1 MSKHY
6 KTSNSLLKIFSTSLL
21 TACML
26 MVFATQPISASN
38 ALPNESSLNQQE
50 GRLSGVVIDEQN
62 EPMIGVSVTVEG
74 KTAGAATDINGAF
87 TLTNI
92 AVGDVLH
99 FSFIGYE
106 AQTITVSNFNNL
118 RVTLKESDIMLG
130 EVVVTALGIKREQ
143 KALSYNVQE
152 LKGDALLAVKDVN
165 PINSLAGKIAGVDI
179 NTSASGIGG
188 ATRVV
193 MRGTKS
199 ITKDNNAL
207 YVIDGVP
214 IFNNNRGGLD
224 ENTEYQNPS
233 GGEGISDLNPEDIE
247 SMSVLTGPSA
257 AALYGSS
264 AANGVIIITTKKGA
278 AGKPRVTV
286 SNQTSFSKP
295 FVMPFFQ
302 NTYGNV
308 PGSYSSWGDK
318 TNKRY
323 NPEDYFNTGV
333 QIQTSASVSMG
344 SESNQTYVSVSNTD
358 AEGIIPGNKYGKNT
372 VSARNTTNFLNDK
385 MTLDF
390 GFTYIKQKDANM
402 VAQGQYYNPLV
413 PVYTYPRNEDLGL
426 MKNFETYQE
435 DIKLNTQNWQWGEQ
449 NLTMQNPYWIE
460 KRNPIRNKKD
470 RYMMNINLSY
480 DILDWL
486 NVSGRIRFDN
496 ANNEYSQKKYYST
509 ESKLVSGGK
518 SAYKSTIIRDK
529 QTYADL
535 LINIDKRFND
545 YTINAN
551 IGTSYS
557 DMRSNE
563 NGFDALM
570 EIPNFFAWS
579 NIDRSDN
586 KMDMIESGWHEQ
598 TQSIFANVELG
609 WKSMLYL
616 TLTGRNDW
624 ASALARTKNSS
635 FFYPSAGL
643 SGVVSEMFTM
653 PKAISYLQ
661 VRGSFAS
668 VGSAI
673 PRNLSIMTYP
683 KVDNAWNTTTYMPLS
698 DLKPERT
705 NSWELGLSSKFFG
718 NKLSFDFTWYKS
730 NTKNQTL
737 NIDLSASSGY
747 KSMYIQTGDVQNS
760 GIETRLGTD
769 FTWGDWSWS
778 SNLTASYNKNEIK
791 SLMDGQYYGPDG
803 ELLPNIPRLS
813 QGGVGAAEIFLT
825 KGGSMGDLYIK
836 NQLGRNADGSMQ
848 RNEDGSP
855 TIITLGGD
863 DMKKAGSVLPDWNL
877 GFRNDFRWKN
887 INLGF
892 LLSGRFGGVVVS
904 QTQAILEGF
913 GVGENSAIARD
924 KGGIPTGK
932 GDEKMSA
939 ETYYKATGSQTGLMG
954 DYVYDADNIRL
965 AELTIGYTLPRKW
978 FNNVVQMHIAF
989 VGRNLWM
996 IKNDAPFD
1004 PQATASTGT
1013 YYQGFDYFMQPTTR
1027 NLGFQIRLDF

>member
-1 MSKHY
+1 MKMSLNK
-6 KTSNSLLKIFSTSLL
+6 KGFCLIFSLLLFAVGGSSYASTFHS
-21 TACML
+21 
-26 MVFATQPISASN
+26 VNQEQDNVISV
-38 ALPNESSLNQQE
+38 
-50 GRLSGVVIDEQN
+50 SGTVKDTN
-62 EPMIGVSVTVEG
+62 GEPLVGVSVLIKGISSGTV
-74 KTAGAATDINGAF
+74 TDLNGNFSINVSVG
-87 TLTNI
+87 NI
-92 AVGDVLH
+92 LE
-99 FSFIGYE
+99 FSYIGYTT
-106 AQTITVSNFNNL
+106 QSVTILNANALNIILIEDTEL
-118 RVTLKESDIMLG
+118 LE

-152 LKGDALLAVKDVN
+152 VKGDALLSVKDVN
-165 PINSLAGKIAGVDI
+165 PINSLAGKVAGVDI

-214 IFNNNRGGLD
+214 IFNNNRGALD
-224 ENTEYQNPS
+224 ENTEYSNPS

-264 AANGVIIITTKKGA
+264 AANGVIIITTKKGV
-278 AGKPRVTV
+278 AGKPKVSI
-286 SNQTSFSKP
+286 SNQTSFAKP

-308 PGSYSSWGDK
+308 AGSYSSWGEK
-318 TNKRY
+318 TDRRY
-323 NPEDYFNTGV
+323 DPKDYFDTGA
-333 QIQTSASVSMG
+333 QFQTSVSVSMG
-344 SESNQTYVSVSNTD
+344 TDKNQTYVSLSNTD
-358 AEGIIPGNKYGKNT
+358 ANGIVPGNEYSKNT
-372 VSARNTTNFLNDK
+372 ISARNTTSFLHDK

-402 VAQGQYYNPLV
+402 LAQGQYYNPLV
-413 PVYTYPRNEDLGL
+413 PVYTYPRNEDFSVL
-426 MKNFETYQE
+426 KNFESYNE
-435 DIKLNTQNWQWGEQ
+435 DKKLNTQNWQWGDQ

-470 RYMMNINLSY
+470 RYMMNINLKY

-486 NVSGRIRFDN
+486 NISGRVRFDN
-496 ANNEYSQKKYYST
+496 ATNEYSQKKYYST

-535 LINIDKRFND
+535 LININKRIND
-545 YTINAN
+545 YSINAN

-557 DMRSNE
+557 DMRSIE
-563 NGFDALM
+563 NGFDAWM
-570 EIPNFFAWS
+570 VIPNYFAWS
-579 NIDRSDN
+579 NIDRTDN
-586 KMDMIESGWHEQ
+586 KMDMIEDGWHEQ
-598 TQSIFANVELG
+598 TQSIFANLELG
-609 WKSMLYL
+609 WRSMVYL

-624 ASALARTKNSS
+624 SSALANTKNSS

-643 SGVVSEMFTM
+643 SGVVSEMLNL

-698 DLKPERT
+698 DMKPERT

-718 NKLSFDFTWYKS
+718 NALSFDFTWYKS

-737 NIDLSASSGY
+737 NIELSPSSGY
-747 KSMYIQTGDVQNS
+747 KSMYIQTGDVENS
-760 GIETRLGTD
+760 GIEARLGTD

-778 SNLTASYNKNEIK
+778 SSLTASYNKNKIK
-791 SLMDGQYYGPDG
+791 SLMDGEYYGPNG
-803 ELLPNIPRLS
+803 ELLENIPRLS
-813 QGGVGAAEIFLT
+813 QGGVGAAEIYLT

-836 NQLGRNADGSMQ
+836 NELKRNADGSIFV
-848 RNEDGSP
+848 NEEGFP
-855 TIITLGGD
+855 VLTTLEGD
-863 DMKKAGSVLPDWNL
+863 KMKKVGSVLPDWNV

-904 QTQAILEGF
+904 HTQAIMEGF
-913 GVGENSAIARD
+913 GVGENSAKARD
-924 KGGIPTGK
+924 QGGVPTGK
-932 GDEKMSA
+932 AGEMIDPK
-939 ETYYKATGSQTGLMG
+939 TYYETTGTQQGLMG

-965 AELTIGYTLPRKW
+965 AELTVGYTLPKSW
-978 FNNVVQMHIAF
+978 FNNVVQVHVAF